1 MSSPDEDEL
10 VVLLGEAEAEQ
21 GPGDGLP
28 VDVVQED
35 VPLVEGPEEEVS
47 EGAQLGAGG
56 SPEGRVHVLPEAGDE
71 AHLGHALLAAGQAV
85 HVRPDLVSLWWRQN

>member
-1 MSSPDEDEL
+1 M
-10 VVLLGEAEAEQ
+10 
-21 GPGDGLP
+21 
-28 VDVVQED
+28 
-35 VPLVEGPEEEVS
+35 S